1 MKTFLTIVVLTLMG
15 APAFAQTS
23 ADDRPLFSVGPSE
36 TPSEAVI
43 VEDKVKDPEQ
53 DSDVGL
59 RPSDDAD

>member
-1 MKTFLTIVVLTLMG
+1 LLG
-15 APAFAQTS
+15 APAFAHTS

-43 VEDKVKDPEQ
+43 VEDKVKDPKQ